1 MTLEPIIPNP
11 EKHLRAMGQL
21 AADAF
26 SGGQYVDAFCNNYIG
41 NSHYDW
47 HVSRLVFDDE
57 KLVHHWGVWGYQMRL
72 ETIQLKIG
80 GIGAVVTHPDYRKQN
95 LMHRAAQDS
104 FEALKRNG
112 YDLSILRGRHYVKM
126 GYARAWNYVTYRFKL
141 EDFPLIESAP
151 AYQPLGLEGVPE
163 MDSLYNQT
171 HAVFTGTAL
180 RPTYYNKHPE
190 DLCLYAWR
198 DPAGNLAGY
207 LRAAPSE
214 DEPKTLL
221 CLEAAGDPQQCMGV
235 LGDLFQRGVYEK
247 VACFTLPHL
256 HPLLQYLRQGNCI
269 AENRYFDISG
279 WRVRLI
285 NLESTLQKLLPLL
298 EKRLAESRFADW
310 RGSLL
315 LDAGEQKATLGISG
329 GKITLTGDPATP
341 NLLRGGAEIARFLI
355 GSDEPDEIIRQAGM
369 ECIGLAQLLAR
380 MLFPNLYPMLSHWDE
395 C

>member
-1 MTLEPIIPNP
+1 
-11 EKHLRAMGQL
+11 
-21 AADAF
+21 
-26 SGGQYVDAFCNNYIG
+26 
-41 NSHYDW
+41 
-47 HVSRLVFDDE
+47 
-57 KLVHHWGVWGYQMRL
+57 
-72 ETIQLKIG
+72 
-80 GIGAVVTHPDYRKQN
+80 
-95 LMHRAAQDS
+95 MHRAAQDS

-171 HAVFTGTAL
+171 HAAFTGTAL

-341 NLLRGGAEIARFLI
+341 
-355 GSDEPDEIIRQAGM
+355 S
-369 ECIGLAQLLAR
+369 
-380 MLFPNLYPMLSHWDE
+380 
-395 C
+395 